1 MCHISL
7 SFDIV
12 DIVARYLFKCHYDLF
27 DFRNSVEILQIT
39 FVCRTWICFMILS
52 KHFHASP
59 LVSVNIW
66 SLLWFIA
73 VMTRI
78 SDILRCLTIKAATVI
93 HFPPSVQQLIKSF
106 CLISLLG
113 CSAPCQLADRW
124 TRLTWEDLLHP
135 QSFALALLHHK
146 RNTRLGDWGQWGNN
160 LDSQSQRSTSGGIC
174 LQAQLAVLWE
184 TTEERSEML
193 IIQNGWR
200 SSSVSVQVKG
210 GIQRKSGYISHCC
223 LFLYCLFILSISC
236 IKSWARVCLK
246 QFTAQCDMSGLRL
259 STAVAAAVKTTADLH
274 SRSRSVSGANLN

>member
-210 GIQRKSGYISHCC
+210 WIQRKSGYISHCC
-223 LFLYCLFILSISC
+223 LFPLLFIYFKYFLYKIMGKNWPETVHGSV
-236 IKSWARVCLK
+236 WYVWLK
-246 QFTAQCDMSGLRL
+246 IEHCCSSSSKNHCRPSFKKQICVWS
-259 STAVAAAVKTTADLH
+259 
-274 SRSRSVSGANLN
+274 

>member
-113 CSAPCQLADRW
+113 CSAPCQLADRC
-124 TRLTWEDLLHP
+124 LTWEDLLHP

-210 GIQRKSGYISHCC
+210 WIQRKSGYISHCC
-223 LFLYCLFILSISC
+223 LFPLLFIYFKYFLYKIMGKNWPETVHGSV
-236 IKSWARVCLK
+236 WYVWLK
-246 QFTAQCDMSGLRL
+246 IEHCCSSSSKNHCRPSFKKQICVWS
-259 STAVAAAVKTTADLH
+259 
-274 SRSRSVSGANLN
+274 